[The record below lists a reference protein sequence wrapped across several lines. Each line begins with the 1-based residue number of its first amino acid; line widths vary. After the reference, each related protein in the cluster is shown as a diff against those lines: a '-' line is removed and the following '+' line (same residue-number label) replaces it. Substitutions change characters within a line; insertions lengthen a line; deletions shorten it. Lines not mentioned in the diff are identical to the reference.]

1 MEDLGIWK
9 TVKIGFWLG
18 IGFIVPHLV
27 AFYSGTMVTM
37 FAIPSMMEE
46 NLLSD
51 FDKSEQIKVIEHREE
66 MNGERLII
74 LGSILNEGN
83 ETASSIQLEAELLN
97 SDGQFV
103 FECSSYIKKNIKPGE
118 KENFQINCG
127 CGDTYAPKH
136 ASLNI
141 RVVSASSY

>member
-103 FECSSYIKKNIKPGE
+103 FECSSYIKKISSQVK
-118 KENFQINCG
+118 KRIFRL
-127 CGDTYAPKH
+127 T
-136 ASLNI
+136 
-141 RVVSASSY
+141 VVVGTLMPLSMQA